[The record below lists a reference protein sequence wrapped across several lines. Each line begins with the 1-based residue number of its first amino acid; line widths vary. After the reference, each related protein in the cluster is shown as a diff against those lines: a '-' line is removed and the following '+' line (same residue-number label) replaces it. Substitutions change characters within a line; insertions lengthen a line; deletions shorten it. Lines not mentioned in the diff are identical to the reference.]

1 MEVKT
6 VYIEKYE
13 RILER
18 LIASGK
24 MCWKVS
30 ENEANT
36 TIFNAYCNS
45 KGDNRAVLD
54 FGDTIMDADVLPIAE
69 TMREAGI
76 KEFTI
81 SVHQSNIVEILAAF
95 SDLGVVVQGITRIK
109 KWRCC
114 EQEAPTFL
122 MKVL

>member
-1 MEVKT
+1 MIH
-6 VYIEKYE
+6 IEKYE

-24 MCWKVS
+24 KFWNIS
-30 ENEANT
+30 GDEANT

-54 FGDTIMDADVLPIAE
+54 FGDTVRDADVQPIAD

-76 KEFTI
+76 SEFTI
-81 SVHQSNIVEILAAF
+81 SAQQINIAEILASF

-109 KWRCC
+109 KWCC
-114 EQEAPTFL
+114 GECEAPAFL